1 MNDNSGSIDD
11 RLKPA
16 SAKFFNRTTNKL
28 HNRFECRD
36 FLGSANLGKFAP
48 DQVHNHGTRQIA
60 APEGNENFVY
70 RGNFP
75 SRQAFYLVV
84 HINPEPFRERRGT
97 VLPITAA
104 HSVRASRKMLS
115 TFSSLGSATQSSNAP
130 AVLIFDIRSTTVC
143 WSRRE
148 AIPRLIAVVAMPV
161 PSGFVRTNRSPG
173 RAFAFVVTR

>member
-36 FLGSANLGKFAP
+36 FLGSANLGKSAP

-60 APEGNENFVY
+60 APEGNEYFVY
-70 RGNFP
+70 LGNFT

-84 HINPEPFRERRGT
+84 HINRERCREWR
-97 VLPITAA
+97 V
-104 HSVRASRKMLS
+104 MCLS
-115 TFSSLGSATQSSNAP
+115 IIASLGVRSSRQTFTS
-130 AVLIFDIRSTTVC
+130 V
-143 WSRRE
+143 
-148 AIPRLIAVVAMPV
+148 
-161 PSGFVRTNRSPG
+161 SPL
-173 RAFAFVVTR
+173 V

>member
-48 DQVHNHGTRQIA
+48 DQVHSHGTRQIA

-97 VLPITAA
+97 ILPITAA
-104 HSVRASRKMLS
+104 HTVHAPPKTSS
-115 TFSSLGSATQSSNAP
+115 TFSTVAPATQRSNP
-130 AVLIFDIRSTTVC
+130 PLVHHSV
-143 WSRRE
+143 
-148 AIPRLIAVVAMPV
+148 
-161 PSGFVRTNRSPG
+161 
-173 RAFAFVVTR
+173 